1 MKINALDCSKS
12 YQENDFSAKIIMENR
27 DTFRIILLITS
38 TYILKNPKVK
48 PVFKKSCR
56 IDKETCRP
64 ISILP
69 IVSKIYERL
78 IIIRS
83 SHHRCSVKKVFLDFH
98 KIHRK
103 TPLLLQRDSDTGVFL
118 WILQNFKETLFYRTI
133 QGDCLYIINFQTQP
147 PEVFY
152 EKRCS

>member
-12 YQENDFSAKIIMENR
+12 YQENDFPAKIIMENR

-56 IDKETCRP
+56 IDEETCRP
-64 ISILP
+64 VSILP

-83 SHHRCSVKKVFLDFH
+83 SHHRCSVKKSVPRFSQNSQENTSVVAERLW
-98 KIHRK
+98 HRCFPVNFAK
-103 TPLLLQRDSDTGVFL
+103 FQGNLF
-118 WILQNFKETLFYRTI
+118 LQNNSGRLP
-133 QGDCLYIINFQTQP
+133 LYN
-147 PEVFY
+147 
-152 EKRCS
+152 

>member
-64 ISILP
+64 VSVLP

-78 IIIRS
+78 IIIRR
-83 SHHRCSVKKVFLDFH
+83 SHQRCSVKK
-98 KIHRK
+98 K
-103 TPLLLQRDSDTGVFL
+103 
-118 WILQNFKETLFYRTI
+118 
-133 QGDCLYIINFQTQP
+133 
-147 PEVFY
+147 
-152 EKRCS
+152 CS